1 VRQQMIKLVEIKKI
15 KDFNITE
22 GFGSVDTH
30 YELDEIWINPDSILQ
45 IRGDSAMKK
54 NLAKGYLPKNLDAQL
69 EFSRIQFGSG
79 NNVSAVTVVGS
90 PPALAEKIFSTNK
103 QLLKG

>member
-1 VRQQMIKLVEIKKI
+1 MIKLVEIKKI

-54 NLAKGYLPKNLDAQL
+54 NLAKGYLPKTWMLNLNSLVSSL
-69 EFSRIQFGSG
+69 EAAITCRQ
-79 NNVSAVTVVGS
+79 
-90 PPALAEKIFSTNK
+90 
-103 QLLKG
+103 

>member
-1 VRQQMIKLVEIKKI
+1 MIKLVEVKKI
-15 KDFNITE
+15 KDYDITE
-22 GFGSVDTH
+22 GFGAIDNH

-45 IRGDSAMKK
+45 IRGDSAMRK
-54 NLAKGYLPKNLDAQL
+54 NLDKGYLPKNLDTQL

-90 PPALAEKIFSTNK
+90 PPVLAEKIFSTNK

>member
-1 VRQQMIKLVEIKKI
+1 MIKLVEVKKV
-15 KDFNITE
+15 KDLNITE
-22 GFGSVDTH
+22 HRGNTH

-45 IRGDSAMKK
+45 IRGDVTMKN
-54 NLAKGYLPKNLDAQL
+54 NLASGYLPKDLNIKQ

-90 PPALAEKIFSTNK
+90 PSVLAEKIFSTNK